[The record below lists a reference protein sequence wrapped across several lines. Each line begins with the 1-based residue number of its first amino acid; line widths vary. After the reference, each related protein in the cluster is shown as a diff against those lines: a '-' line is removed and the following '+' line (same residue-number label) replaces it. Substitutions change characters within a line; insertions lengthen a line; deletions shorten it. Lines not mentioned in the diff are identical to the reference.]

1 MYPVE
6 RTVSET
12 GEPFHKQQLFLLLG
26 VHKGKWS
33 ENVLSACILSRILSL
48 GAHPSPEQPAAI
60 PAAHLSLWAWTCVV
74 LPSEW
79 GHYQSGVLSL
89 NATRWTRWSRRCFQ
103 PERCW
108 GSACT
113 SHQLTCK
120 GPPGACQDHLF
131 CSLWGAA
138 AGWEQKNIF
147 GFLYNEKPEL
157 DYIKSFE
164 VLLNVWLPA
173 QLVESAEKCLCCF
186 SVSLKLI
193 FSIPARS
200 ATEGHPISFVPKASC
215 IHRGHARG

>member
-1 MYPVE
+1 MIWE
-6 RTVSET
+6 WCTQCLD
-12 GEPFHKQQLFLLLG
+12 PFLDPFPG
-26 VHKGKWS
+26 STPGPW
-33 ENVLSACILSRILSL
+33 
-48 GAHPSPEQPAAI
+48 AAI
-60 PAAHLSLWAWTCVV
+60 PAAHLSLWPSTFLCSVAT
-74 LPSEW
+74 SEW
-79 GHYQSGVLSL
+79 RHYQSGVLSL

-108 GSACT
+108 ASVCT

-120 GPPGACQDHLF
+120 GPFGAHQDHLV

-138 AGWEQKNIF
+138 AGWEQKNNF

-157 DYIKSFE
+157 DYIESFE

-186 SVSLKLI
+186 SINLKLI
-193 FSIPARS
+193 FSVPAWS
-200 ATEGHPISFVPKASC
+200 ATEGHPISVVPKASC